1 MLLSDH
7 LGIEEHLF
15 SLEDAVNAE
24 DDIKKQ
30 LLERLEFKSTSK
42 VLINVTRYKYPN
54 FTHSSTYVYLFDFE
68 YGINFRRETDAFI
81 ENHVADAYAVNTI
94 ELKATLLC
102 T

>member
-7 LGIEEHLF
+7 LGVEKHLF

-30 LLERLEFKSTSK
+30 LLERLEFTSSSK
-42 VLINVTRYKYPN
+42 VLINVTRYKDTDY
-54 FTHSSTYVYLFDFE
+54 TYSPTSVYLFAFG
-68 YGINFRRETDAFI
+68 YGVNFRGGTDVFI
-81 ENHVADAYAVNTI
+81 ENHIADAYAVNTI

>member
-1 MLLSDH
+1 MLLSDRW
-7 LGIEEHLF
+7 GREEHLF

-30 LLERLEFKSTSK
+30 LLERLEFTSTSK
-42 VLINVTRYKYPN
+42 VLINVTRYKKDG
-54 FTHSSTYVYLFDFE
+54 SVYVYLFDFE
-68 YGINFRRETDAFI
+68 YGVNFGGGTEVFI

>member
-15 SLEDAVNAE
+15 SLEDVVNGYADVRE
-24 DDIKKQ
+24 QILAILETDIPRKI
-30 LLERLEFKSTSK
+30 
-42 VLINVTRYKYPN
+42 LINVTRYKQDGSVYP
-54 FTHSSTYVYLFDFE
+54 YLFNFA
-68 YGINFRRETDAFI
+68 YGVNFGGRTEVFI

>member
-30 LLERLEFKSTSK
+30 LLERLEFTSPSR
-42 VLINVTRYKYPN
+42 VLINVTRYRYPDN
-54 FTHSSTYVYLFDFE
+54 TYSPTSVYLFVYE
-68 YGINFRRETDAFI
+68 YGVNFRKSTDVFI
-81 ENHVADAYAVNTI
+81 ENHIADAYAVNTI

>member
-7 LGIEEHLF
+7 LGIEKHLF
-15 SLEDAVNAE
+15 SLEDVVNGYADVRE
-24 DDIKKQ
+24 QI
-30 LLERLEFKSTSK
+30 LARLETDIPRK
-42 VLINVTRYKYPN
+42 VLISVTRYKWDGSVYSLT
-54 FTHSSTYVYLFDFE
+54 FVYLFDFA
-68 YGINFRRETDAFI
+68 YGINFGRSTDVFI

>member
-15 SLEDAVNAE
+15 SLEDVVNGYADVRE
-24 DDIKKQ
+24 QI
-30 LLERLEFKSTSK
+30 LARLETDIPRK
-42 VLINVTRYKYPN
+42 VLINVTRYKQDGSVYSPI
-54 FTHSSTYVYLFDFE
+54 SVYLFDFAH
-68 YGINFRRETDAFI
+68 GVNFGGGTEVFI
-81 ENHVADAYAVNTI
+81 ENHVADAYAVTTT

>member
-7 LGIEEHLF
+7 SGIEEHLF

-30 LLERLEFKSTSK
+30 LLERLEFTSPSK
-42 VLINVTRYKYPN
+42 VLINVTRYKN
-54 FTHSSTYVYLFDFE
+54 TNNTYVYLFAFE
-68 YGINFRRETDAFI
+68 YGINFRGDTEVFI
-81 ENHVADAYAVNTI
+81 ENHIADAYAVNTT